1 MDSQKIGKFI
11 CQLRKEQ
18 HLTQAVLAEKLNI
31 SNRTV
36 SKWENGDGLPD
47 IAILPYL
54 AKALNVTIDELLN
67 GEKHAKGFSDL
78 KVTEVENKDNIDNIF
93 QITYIIALFFGIFST
108 ILGTVTEIYSIWAFN
123 ILFYTHWEI
132 MFVAVAFC
140 ALIAC
145 LLVFAIGTTRLG
157 VSYTK
162 KQIIDKVSKK
172 AWWLGAITA
181 LFPMSFIIRIA
192 DCSSLHRF
200 VPALSAVLI
209 IIYIITSALLY
220 KKIYTSKI

>member
-11 CQLRKEQ
+11 CLLRKEQ

-47 IAILPYL
+47 IAILPEL
-54 AKALNVTIDELLN
+54 SKALGVTVDELLN
-67 GEKHAKGFSDL
+67 GEKHAKDFSDL

-157 VSYTK
+157 VSYSK
-162 KQIIDKVSKK
+162 EQIIDKISKK
-172 AWWLGAITA
+172 AWWLGVITT
-181 LFPMSFIIRIA
+181 LFPLSFIIRII
-192 DCSSLHRF
+192 DCSSLHSL
-200 VPALSAVLI
+200 VPTVSAVLI
-209 IIYIITSALLY
+209 IIYIIIYTLIL
-220 KKIYTSKI
+220 KKINSSKL